1 MGHWMHKRLPV
12 LSREGVPRRTL
23 LAGLASLAAAP
34 ATAAVTAVS
43 KETWVSY
50 EARLRAR
57 LADAGGG
64 RFVEGVE
71 QELLAQTNAARGAAG
86 AAPCSWSE
94 ELGSVARAH
103 AADLAQRGYVEH
115 LSPEGFDPTHRVG
128 FLARRMIGSASEN
141 IAYRRAETPASAAD
155 LMEIWRKSPPHW
167 TNLLRA
173 SHAQV
178 GFGAAVLGDRT
189 YTVGL
194 YARPDGELG
203 APLPFKVQGEA
214 ELSRALVAAS
224 PQIQSF
230 ALADPLD
237 EDGKHAMTERAP
249 GRRLAP
255 GVYQLRPR
263 RQLDERRYEVLWG
276 PIFVRV

>member
-1 MGHWMHKRLPV
+1 MHKRR
-12 LSREGVPRRTL
+12 LSCEGVSRRTM

-34 ATAAVTAVS
+34 AMAAAGTVG
-43 KETWVSY
+43 KDTWLAY

-57 LADAGGG
+57 LDDAGGG
-64 RFVEGVE
+64 MFSEGVE
-71 QELLAQTNAARGAAG
+71 RDLLAQTNASRAASGAPACAWNG
-86 AAPCSWSE
+86 
-94 ELGSVARAH
+94 ELASVARAH

-128 FLARRMIGSASEN
+128 VLARRMIGSASEN
-141 IAYRRAETPASAAD
+141 IAYRRADAPATAAD
-155 LMEIWRKSPPHW
+155 LMEIWRKSAPHW
-167 TNLLRA
+167 TNLLRP

-178 GFGAAVLGDRT
+178 GFGVAVRDEKT

-214 ELSRALVAAS
+214 ELSRALAAAS
-224 PQIQSF
+224 PQIESF

-237 EDGKHAMTERAP
+237 EHAKLALAERTP
-249 GRRLAP
+249 GRLLAP

-263 RQLDERRYEVLWG
+263 RRLDERRYEVLWG